1 MEEDSEKPPVARL
14 LSAGARGAGRM
25 AHATGVDRA
34 LDEAVEEAILRALQS
49 PAVGRAI
56 DRAMAGHAEAA
67 GLSSEEMA
75 RIVKQ
80 VLESEAAEQAWGEMR
95 ESLQLQMLIE
105 RIAEAPEIR
114 SAIAAQGAGL
124 ITDIGVKLTRLTEAF
139 DDALE
144 RMVRH
149 REPDSE
155 TNQAGLA
162 TRLVAFGIDFGL
174 LFAIYSLASGVIAS
188 VVSFSFG
195 GSLTLLGAIVV
206 GVIAYLLGG
215 AVLVLFWALGGQT
228 PGVRVLPGEPDLVL
242 CWALGGQTPG
252 MRVLSIRL
260 MQDGSRD
267 VTLGRAIKRLFALV
281 IALLPLGLG
290 YFWILRDPSRHAWH
304 DTMTGTEVIYDE
316 QQRAPYVAADAT
328 TGAESA
334 APGTGGPGDGDG
346 LGHPSTD

>member
-1 MEEDSEKPPVARL
+1 MDEDSDKPPVARL
-14 LSAGARGAGRM
+14 LSAGARGAGRV

-34 LDEAVEEAILRALQS
+34 LDEAVEEAILRALGS

-56 DRAMAGHAEAA
+56 ERAMANHAEAA
-67 GLSSEEMA
+67 GLSSEELA
-75 RIVKQ
+75 RVVRQ
-80 VLESEAAEQAWGEMR
+80 VLESEAAEQAWSEVLASR
-95 ESLQLQMLIE
+95 EVQRLIE

-124 ITDIGVKLTRLTEAF
+124 ISDIGVKLTRLTEAF

-144 RMVRH
+144 RIVRH

-162 TRLVAFGIDFGL
+162 TRLVAFGIDFAL

-215 AVLVLFWALGGQT
+215 AVLVLFWAL
-228 PGVRVLPGEPDLVL
+228 
-242 CWALGGQTPG
+242 AGQTPG

-267 VTLGRAIKRLFALV
+267 VTLGRAIKRLSALV
-281 IALLPLGLG
+281 VALLPLGLG

-304 DTMTGTEVIYDE
+304 DTMTGTEVVYDE
-316 QQRAPYVAADAT
+316 QQRAPYVAADAA
-328 TGAESA
+328 TGARA
-334 APGTGGPGDGDG
+334 TGLPGRPG
-346 LGHPSTD
+346 S

>member
-1 MEEDSEKPPVARL
+1 
-14 LSAGARGAGRM
+14 M
-25 AHATGVDRA
+25 AHATGMDRA

-56 DRAMAGHAEAA
+56 DRAMASHVEAA
-67 GLSSEEMA
+67 GLSSEELA

-80 VLESEAAEQAWGEMR
+80 VLESEAAAQAWSEVLDSR
-95 ESLQLQMLIE
+95 EVQLLIE

-144 RMVRH
+144 RMVRR

-162 TRLVAFGIDFGL
+162 TRLTAFAIDFGL
-174 LFAIYSLASGVIAS
+174 LFAFYSLASGVIAS

-195 GSLTLLGAIVV
+195 GRLTLAGAIVL

-215 AVLVLFWALGGQT
+215 MVLVLFWS
-228 PGVRVLPGEPDLVL
+228 
-242 CWALGGQTPG
+242 LGGQTPG
-252 MRVLSIRL
+252 MRALSIRL

-267 VTLGRAIKRLFALV
+267 VTFGRAVKRLFALAL
-281 IALLPLGLG
+281 ALLPLGLG
-290 YFWILRDPSRHAWH
+290 YFWIVRNPSRHAWH

-316 QQRAPYVAADAT
+316 QQRAPYVAADA
-328 TGAESA
+328 
-334 APGTGGPGDGDG
+334 APGWER
-346 LGHPSTD
+346 